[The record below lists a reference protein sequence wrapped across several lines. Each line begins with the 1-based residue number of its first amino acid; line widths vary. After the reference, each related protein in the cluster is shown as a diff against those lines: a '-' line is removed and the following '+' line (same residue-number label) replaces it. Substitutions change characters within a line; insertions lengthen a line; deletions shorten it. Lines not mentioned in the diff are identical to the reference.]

1 MEEKNYIEL
10 FDEND
15 NAIKVELLFS
25 IVRNETGVRY
35 LFVIDPEND
44 DQVVPLQ
51 ANEDGSIQ
59 GIGEK
64 PEQDVLDFLNETFE
78 AYQNGELAPVGEE
91 EEEEEE
97 EECSCGCGHHHH
109 HHHHHEGECCSGGE
123 CDCDCKEGE
132 CDCKEGECD
141 CEEGCSCSCCK

>member
-109 HHHHHEGECCSGGE
+109 HHHHHAGECCSGGE

-132 CDCKEGECD
+132 CDC
-141 CEEGCSCSCCK
+141 EEGCSCSCCK

>member
-97 EECSCGCGHHHH
+97 EECSCNCGHHHH

-132 CDCKEGECD
+132 CDC
-141 CEEGCSCSCCK
+141 EEGCSCSCCK

>member
-97 EECSCGCGHHHH
+97 EECSCNCGHHHH
-109 HHHHHEGECCSGGE
+109 HHHHHEGECCSEGE
-123 CDCDCKEGE
+123 CD

>member
-91 EEEEEE
+91 EEEEE
-97 EECSCGCGHHHH
+97 CSCGCG

-123 CDCDCKEGE
+123 CE

-141 CEEGCSCSCCK
+141 CEEGCSCSCCE

>member
-91 EEEEEE
+91 EEEEE
-97 EECSCGCGHHHH
+97 CSCNCGHHHH
-109 HHHHHEGECCSGGE
+109 HHHHHEGECCSEGE
-123 CDCDCKEGE
+123 CD

>member
-78 AYQNGELAPVGEE
+78 AYQAYQNGELAPVGEE
-91 EEEEEE
+91 EEEEE
-97 EECSCGCGHHHH
+97 CSCNCGH

-132 CDCKEGECD
+132 CDC
-141 CEEGCSCSCCK
+141 EEGCSCSCCE

>member
-97 EECSCGCGHHHH
+97 EECSCNCGHH
-109 HHHHHEGECCSGGE
+109 HHHHHEGECCSG
-123 CDCDCKEGE
+123 GE

-141 CEEGCSCSCCK
+141 CEEGCSCSCCE

>member
-91 EEEEEE
+91 EE
-97 EECSCGCGHHHH
+97 CSCGCG

-132 CDCKEGECD
+132 CDC
-141 CEEGCSCSCCK
+141 EEGCSCSCCK

>member
-91 EEEEEE
+91 EEEEE
-97 EECSCGCGHHHH
+97 CSCGCGHHH

-132 CDCKEGECD
+132 CDC
-141 CEEGCSCSCCK
+141 EEGCSCSCCE

>member
-35 LFVIDPEND
+35 LFVIDPENG

-91 EEEEEE
+91 EEEEE
-97 EECSCGCGHHHH
+97 CSCNCGH

>member
-91 EEEEEE
+91 EEEE
-97 EECSCGCGHHHH
+97 CSCNCGHH
-109 HHHHHEGECCSGGE
+109 HHHHHEGECCSGG
-123 CDCDCKEGE
+123 DCE

>member
-109 HHHHHEGECCSGGE
+109 HHEGECCSGG
-123 CDCDCKEGE
+123 D

>member
-123 CDCDCKEGE
+123 CE

-141 CEEGCSCSCCK
+141 CEEGCSCSCCD

>member
-97 EECSCGCGHHHH
+97 EECSCNCGHHHH
-109 HHHHHEGECCSGGE
+109 HHHHHEGECCSGG
-123 CDCDCKEGE
+123 D

-141 CEEGCSCSCCK
+141 CEEGCSCSCCE

>member
-78 AYQNGELAPVGEE
+78 AYQNGELAPV
-91 EEEEEE
+91 EEEEE

-109 HHHHHEGECCSGGE
+109 HHEGECCCEGDCDCDEEE
-123 CDCDCKEGE
+123 CDCQG
-132 CDCKEGECD
+132 
-141 CEEGCSCSCCK
+141 GCSCSCNE

>member
-91 EEEEEE
+91 EEEEE
-97 EECSCGCGHHHH
+97 CSCNCG

-132 CDCKEGECD
+132 CDC
-141 CEEGCSCSCCK
+141 EEGCSCSCCK

>member
-78 AYQNGELAPVGEE
+78 SYQNGELAPVGEE
-91 EEEEEE
+91 EEEEE
-97 EECSCGCGHHHH
+97 CSCGCG

-132 CDCKEGECD
+132 CDC
-141 CEEGCSCSCCK
+141 EEGCSCSCCE

>member
-109 HHHHHEGECCSGGE
+109 HHHHHEGECCSEGE
-123 CDCDCKEGE
+123 CD

>member
-91 EEEEEE
+91 EEEEE
-97 EECSCGCGHHHH
+97 CSCGCG

-132 CDCKEGECD
+132 CDC
-141 CEEGCSCSCCK
+141 EEGCSCSCCK

>member
-91 EEEEEE
+91 EEEEE
-97 EECSCGCGHHHH
+97 CSCGCGHHHH

-132 CDCKEGECD
+132 CDC
-141 CEEGCSCSCCK
+141 EEGCSCSCCK

>member
-97 EECSCGCGHHHH
+97 ECTCKCGHHH

-132 CDCKEGECD
+132 CDC
-141 CEEGCSCSCCK
+141 EEGCSCSCCE

>member
-91 EEEEEE
+91 EEEEDE
-97 EECSCGCGHHHH
+97 EECSCNCGHH

-123 CDCDCKEGE
+123 CDW
-132 CDCKEGECD
+132 DCKEGECD
-141 CEEGCSCSCCK
+141 CEEGCSCSCCE

>member
-91 EEEEEE
+91 EEEEE
-97 EECSCGCGHHHH
+97 CSCNSGHH
-109 HHHHHEGECCSGGE
+109 HHHHHEGECCSGG
-123 CDCDCKEGE
+123 D

>member
-123 CDCDCKEGE
+123 CDCDCKER
-132 CDCKEGECD
+132 ECD
-141 CEEGCSCSCCK
+141 CEEGCSCSCCE

>member
-97 EECSCGCGHHHH
+97 EECSCNCGHHHH
-109 HHHHHEGECCSGGE
+109 HHHHHEGECCSGG
-123 CDCDCKEGE
+123 D

>member
-91 EEEEEE
+91 EEEEDE
-97 EECSCGCGHHHH
+97 EECSCNCG

-132 CDCKEGECD
+132 CDC
-141 CEEGCSCSCCK
+141 EEGCSCSCCE

>member
-97 EECSCGCGHHHH
+97 EECSCNCGHHH
-109 HHHHHEGECCSGGE
+109 HHHHHEGECCSGG
-123 CDCDCKEGE
+123 D

>member
-132 CDCKEGECD
+132 CDC
-141 CEEGCSCSCCK
+141 EEGCSCSCCE

>member
-97 EECSCGCGHHHH
+97 EECSCNCGHHHH
-109 HHHHHEGECCSGGE
+109 HHHHHEGECCSEGE
-123 CDCDCKEGE
+123 CD

-141 CEEGCSCSCCK
+141 CEEGCSCSCCE